1 MEAVLWVFTQVSQSI
16 HAPKDLK
23 GKGSAQ
29 NGKEVAIVEECLEN
43 VEVFSGNLSA
53 IDFIE
58 EHEEDKGDEDIL
70 FMLFE
75 LCVLR
80 HKRKRASLTFT
91 WVNRVFV

>member
-1 MEAVLWVFTQVSQSI
+1 MERVKWIFTEVAQSP
-16 HAPKDLK
+16 HAPNDLS

-58 EHEEDKGDEDIL
+58 EHEEDKDHEDVL

-75 LCVLR
+75 AGKLT
-80 HKRKRASLTFT
+80 KYFGIATLTFT
-91 WVNRVFV
+91 WVDFVVL